1 MPRARRHALVFSV
14 TSLYCLLVLPRMLSY
29 GMFVDGVTY
38 ASIARNMAEN
48 YGSFWQPYYTATAYP
63 IFYEHPPLGFWLQS
77 WAYRLCGDS
86 RYVEAWWGCGVGTL
100 LLVVLAGIWRCLTPQ
115 GYALAGAW
123 FPSMLFIVMPMTSWA
138 LANNMLENTMTFF
151 ILLSVL
157 LCLLSLKNPTLCF
170 SCLYGILSGLSMFCA
185 ILIKGP
191 VALFPLA
198 VPLLSMT
205 HGPKKIFKVS
215 TTVIVLL
222 MTLMV
227 SFGLMFSTYTASVH
241 FFKRYVSQQV
251 LASVTGAP
259 ATLTSRFEVLAV
271 VSRESLVPLL
281 IGSTLAAILYRLRQ
295 TTLSSMPSR
304 LFFYYLSI
312 ALAGSLPILVSV
324 KQMRWYAFPSL
335 PFYAMAIAVVF
346 NDVALTL
353 EMLVGSNKNLGKN
366 TIIFSSIIL
375 CIALFLMFIE
385 KDALGRNKDFHADF
399 SDHNI
404 TIEGRKILSVY
415 PSRLAMNWTLVAN
428 MQRKFRAS
436 LSENFGQEYLLTT
449 TNYIDSEYISSHYKR
464 IPPFNTEKYILFKLR
479 D

>member
-1 MPRARRHALVFSV
+1 
-14 TSLYCLLVLPRMLSY
+14 
-29 GMFVDGVTY
+29 
-38 ASIARNMAEN
+38 
-48 YGSFWQPYYTATAYP
+48 
-63 IFYEHPPLGFWLQS
+63 
-77 WAYRLCGDS
+77 
-86 RYVEAWWGCGVGTL
+86 VG
-100 LLVVLAGIWRCLTPQ
+100 
-115 GYALAGAW
+115 
-123 FPSMLFIVMPMTSWA
+123 
-138 LANNMLENTMTFF
+138 
-151 ILLSVL
+151 
-157 LCLLSLKNPTLCF
+157 
-170 SCLYGILSGLSMFCA
+170 
-185 ILIKGP
+185 
-191 VALFPLA
+191 
-198 VPLLSMT
+198 
-205 HGPKKIFKVS
+205 
-215 TTVIVLL
+215 
-222 MTLMV
+222 
-227 SFGLMFSTYTASVH
+227 
-241 FFKRYVSQQV
+241 
-251 LASVTGAP
+251 
-259 ATLTSRFEVLAV
+259 
-271 VSRESLVPLL
+271 RESLVPLL

-464 IPPFNTEKYILFKLR
+464 IPPFNTKKYVLFKLR